1 MEYSISYKYQRSD
14 YPFDD
19 VIDNEKSR
27 NHIISYPF
35 MLSFAITTLVYLAN
49 NEDENNLNKF
59 LEFAQNSGI
68 PGFVT
73 DSQDAKAAK
82 DAWNKKKALFTLN
95 EKDKW
100 YCGNLS
106 ESKPGIGARTELLPY
121 MAWAKSNLFIGPKAC
136 YRMDDPSQRRE
147 EIPNSMIEKHKS
159 ASEKLLNFWNENIS
173 SSRIV
178 GENNQEVKIHVNEKP
193 KTSLKT
199 FVGMFLD
206 YLNSSNEY
214 HETVC
219 GDWLVYDCSNGMEGK
234 YYCFIFSPSW
244 KPDQFKKYSRYKF
257 CLNTDSRSKSIQKNC
272 YVKLKD
278 LSGSVGEL
286 LKGNP
291 TQKELNET
299 VSNFV

>member
-19 VIDNEKSR
+19 VIGNEKSR

-35 MLSFAITTLVYLAN
+35 MFSFAITTLVYLAN

-59 LEFAQNSGI
+59 LEFAKKSGI
-68 PGFVT
+68 PGFVA
-73 DSQDAKAAK
+73 DSQDAKA
-82 DAWNKKKALFTLN
+82 AWNKKKALFTLN

-100 YCGNLS
+100 YCYNLS

-136 YRMDDPSQRRE
+136 YRTDDPSQRRE
-147 EIPNSMIEKHKS
+147 EIPNSMMEKHKN
-159 ASEKLLNFWNENIS
+159 ASEELLEFWNKKIS
-173 SSRIV
+173 TSRIV
-178 GENNQEVKIHVNEKP
+178 GENNQEINIDVKEKERN
-193 KTSLKT
+193 SLKT

-234 YYCFIFSPSW
+234 YYHFIIAPSFNS
-244 KPDQFKKYSRYKF
+244 KQPEKCSHYKF
-257 CLNTDSRSKSIQKNC
+257 CLNTSGRSGKIQQNC
-272 YVKLKD
+272 YVKLSN
-278 LSGSVGEL
+278 LSDGVGEL